1 MQSRA
6 QDAGKG
12 GLVPPIIAGTG
23 AKTNTTDDICMC
35 TSLERNLQ
43 HCNILFSVFAIA
55 NIFKRALNNLGI
67 NVCIE
72 VG

>member
-23 AKTNTTDDICMC
+23 AKTDTTDDIYV
-35 TSLERNLQ
+35 LHWNRI
-43 HCNILFSVFAIA
+43 CNIRFSVFAIKA
-55 NIFKRALNNLGI
+55 KIFKTSVISKLEI

-72 VG
+72 VV

>member
-23 AKTNTTDDICMC
+23 AKTNTTGDICRC
-35 TSLERNLQ
+35 VLQLLQNKICDIVTSGFMFLLKQ
-43 HCNILFSVFAIA
+43 TYVIT
-55 NIFKRALNNLGI
+55 LG
-67 NVCIE
+67 
-72 VG
+72 

>member
-23 AKTNTTDDICMC
+23 AKTTQLMTSDIYV
-35 TSLERNLQ
+35 LHWNRI
-43 HCNILFSVFAIA
+43 CNIRVSVFAIKA
-55 NIFKRALNNLGI
+55 KILKTSVISKLGI

-72 VG
+72 VV